1 MSSVTPKIKYKYKQT
16 MLTLISIPISL
27 VWKEYKPI
35 AAPTEAALRPQRQ
48 IGPAFGNFL
57 S

>member
-16 MLTLISIPISL
+16 MLKLISIPISL